1 MDQVTDLLQK
11 WLENVIR
18 LSMQNFIL
26 FSKEKNLSMS
36 QIGALMFIHR
46 QFECGISNI
55 GEKLGISNAAASQML
70 DRLVKLGLISRQEDP
85 KDRRGKILTLT
96 RKGNQILQESIKI
109 RQNWQNELMCLLDNE
124 EKKKIKEAL
133 KILIQKTN
141 DFLLSNKEK

>member
-11 WLENVIR
+11 WLENVMR

>member
-1 MDQVTDLLQK
+1 
-11 WLENVIR
+11 
-18 LSMQNFIL
+18 MQNFIL

>member
-1 MDQVTDLLQK
+1 
-11 WLENVIR
+11 
-18 LSMQNFIL
+18 
-26 FSKEKNLSMS
+26 MS